1 MKKSLSAAALLAAGL
16 LLAGGA
22 PATAADSSPSPS
34 STGSTTQ
41 LEKVSAYVEPSIV
54 YEQTTYS
61 AYIYDTHNKQYLNKN
76 GNPVQFTESTFCTG
90 YVVNSDGYIATA
102 GHCVDPTFVESAFY
116 QQAAQWALKNHYF
129 TATYLTLKD
138 VLNFGIF
145 QVRNGDGQ
153 HKPDVKPEVAWS
165 VSAGGVQTGKALP
178 ARIIKAQKFDQG
190 DGAILKV
197 EATDLNALPISSQS
211 IDVGTALVAVGYP
224 DIVDNLADQS
234 FTPTYMQ
241 GSISTKKTVSGG
253 LLSVYGI
260 SAATTHGMSGGPAVN
275 LNGEVIGF
283 VSYGDP
289 RVSNFNFIRP
299 TEQIN
304 ELLGDA
310 GTSNTLSAD
319 TKNYRAG
326 LDAYFAG
333 DRTTAV
339 SKLSSVA
346 DNQPTNE
353 FASKYLNLAKK
364 LPEPKKSSHTG
375 LIIAI
380 IVVLVVL
387 ALVIGLVIFLLTRGR
402 KKSGP
407 VPIAGG
413 APYAAPPTAGPPPG
427 YQPPPGPAT
436 APTGTTSTAVLDQ
449 PPVATPGGTPVAP
462 PAAAPAEEAEPVFCA
477 NCGTKAEPGQHFC
490 KHCGATLT

>member
-1 MKKSLSAAALLAAGL
+1 MKKCLTAALVTAGLVLAAA
-16 LLAGGA
+16 A
-22 PATAADSSPSPS
+22 PATAAGSSPSPS
-34 STGSTTQ
+34 ASGSTTQ
-41 LEKVSAYVEPSIV
+41 LQKVSAYVEPSIV

-61 AYIYDTHNKQYLNKN
+61 AYIYDTHNHQYLNKN

-153 HKPDVKPEVAWS
+153 HKPDIKPEVAWS

-197 EATDLNALPISSQS
+197 EATDLNALPISNQS
-211 IDVGTALVAVGYP
+211 IDVGTELVAVGYP

-253 LLSVYGI
+253 LLNVYGI

-275 LNGEVIGF
+275 LDGQVIGF

-310 GTSNTLSAD
+310 GTTNSLSTD

-339 SKLSSVA
+339 SKLNSVVN
-346 DNQPTNE
+346 NQPTNE
-353 FASKYLNLAKK
+353 FAAKYLNLAKK
-364 LPEPKKSSHTG
+364 LPQPKSSHTG
-375 LIIAI
+375 LIIGI
-380 IVVLVVL
+380 IVALLVIALVV
-387 ALVIGLVIFLLTRGR
+387 GLVIFLLTRGR
-402 KKSGP
+402 KKGGAAP
-407 VPIAGG
+407 VATG
-413 APYAAPPTAGPPPG
+413 APYAPPPAAGPPPG

-436 APTGTTSTAVLDQ
+436 AATATTSTAVLDQ
-449 PPVATPGGTPVAP
+449 PPAPGTAPAAP
-462 PAAAPAEEAEPVFCA
+462 PAAPTAAPAQDAEPIFCA

-490 KHCGATLT
+490 KHCGATLI